1 MKMKPVPQNPMLL
14 RSVISPATAMS
25 KDLYRWR
32 IGGGLHFMVRKD
44 WFRETR
50 MACHIIS
57 HNIVHISYDH
67 KSIHILYYIYNYNIY
82 SFIMWHLLQRL
93 SVMTVA
99 KSNLM
104 YSHLGILH
112 RLPGESQG
120 LGVFVKDRGLK
131 RLGSSGWWV
140 RSGATRSLEDPTEQ
154 QSLSDTWGC
163 NQLTMSKNVSLFCCT
178 LHQSLSLFFAT
189 CGPGHLALR
198 ISKMLRRFRFALKEC
213 IFVPCKSV
221 GKSNTSQDEHLFS
234 GDPVRLVFI
243 SFLSRLETQ
252 V

>member
-1 MKMKPVPQNPMLL
+1 MSWSGRIGSVRQGWH
-14 RSVISPATAMS
+14 VISYHT
-25 KDLYRWR
+25 
-32 IGGGLHFMVRKD
+32 
-44 WFRETR
+44 
-50 MACHIIS
+50 
-57 HNIVHISYDH
+57 
-67 KSIHILYYIYNYNIY
+67 ILYIYHMSINQYIYSRDIIITY
-82 SFIMWHLLQRL
+82 SYIMWHLLQRL

-99 KSNLM
+99 QSNLM
-104 YSHLGILH
+104 YSRLGVLH

-131 RLGSSGWWV
+131 RLGSSG
-140 RSGATRSLEDPTEQ
+140 GLGQGQPMATRSLEDPTEQ

-198 ISKMLRRFRFALKEC
+198 ISKTLRRFSFALKEC

-221 GKSNTSQDEHLFS
+221 GKSDTSQDEHLFS
-234 GDPVRLVFI
+234 GDPVGLVFYQDLKLK
-243 SFLSRLETQ
+243 FRG
-252 V
+252 

>member
-1 MKMKPVPQNPMLL
+1 
-14 RSVISPATAMS
+14 
-25 KDLYRWR
+25 
-32 IGGGLHFMVRKD
+32 
-44 WFRETR
+44 
-50 MACHIIS
+50 
-57 HNIVHISYDH
+57 
-67 KSIHILYYIYNYNIY
+67 
-82 SFIMWHLLQRL
+82 MWHLLQRL

-99 KSNLM
+99 QSNLM
-104 YSHLGILH
+104 YSRLGVLH

-131 RLGSSGWWV
+131 RLGSSG
-140 RSGATRSLEDPTEQ
+140 GLGQGQPMATRSLEDPTEQ

-198 ISKMLRRFRFALKEC
+198 ISKTLRRFSFALKEC

-221 GKSNTSQDEHLFS
+221 GKSDTSQDEHLFS
-234 GDPVRLVFI
+234 GDPVGLVFYQDLKLKFRGWEWEMWEALVRVGDG
-243 SFLSRLETQ
+243 FLWRKSGRNWIPHPTSWTLCSNIFKPSRICHGIAN
-252 V
+252 VIIIYYCYWS